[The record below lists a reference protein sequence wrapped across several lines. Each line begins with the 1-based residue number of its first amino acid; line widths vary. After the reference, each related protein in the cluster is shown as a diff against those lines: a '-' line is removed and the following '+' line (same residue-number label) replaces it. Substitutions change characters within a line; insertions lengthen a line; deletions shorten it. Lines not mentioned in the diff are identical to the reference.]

1 LRKHADTKDLAM
13 SDMELGYWMLMEM
26 MLRAVSI
33 ICAGESQGNA
43 RPGFMLMDIKTIS
56 AKL

>member
-1 LRKHADTKDLAM
+1 M

-33 ICAGESQGNA
+33 IYAGRLHGDEGH
-43 RPGFMLMDIKTIS
+43 I
-56 AKL
+56 